1 MKGGF
6 NSSFVEIRTI
16 EGDKFL
22 KDIKPN
28 DLILTHGKQFS
39 KVKLI
44 NQRLA
49 KPRDVVYNVYYH
61 TFTEEG
67 VIDRISGDQELLDGT
82 LIKDLVIGD
91 SMLHKN
97 GDVAIVDKI
106 EKMETVNRFF
116 YSIQLKGG
124 KTFYVNNICI
134 KSDQI

>member
-6 NSSFVEIRTI
+6 NSSFVEVRTI

-28 DLILTHGKQFS
+28 DLVLTDRKSFS

-49 KPRDVVYNVYYH
+49 KPRDAVYNVYYH

-82 LIKDLVIGD
+82 MVKDLTIGD
-91 SMLHKN
+91 PMLHRN
-97 GDVAIVDKI
+97 GDVAIVDRV

-116 YSIQLKGG
+116 YSIQLKRG
-124 KTFYVNNICI
+124 KTLYVNNICI